1 MELIDLEPIGGLVGF
16 WFFSFFPGAISDV
29 VVGQEGRAD
38 ASVVGVGRRG
48 EQMPEEGPSEAGSAQ
63 EAGPAE
69 EARPAKEAGPAESC
83 GGGGSAL
90 LVGCG
95 FCWRRQCRRLG
106 GGKLEV
112 SRLGLG
118 FAMPNYYTT
127 LGLSEED
134 LEYVWTNISFRT

>member
-1 MELIDLEPIGGLVGF
+1 MEPIGGLVGF
-16 WFFSFFPGAISDV
+16 WFFSFFPGAISNV
-29 VVGQEGRAD
+29 AVGQEGRAD
-38 ASVVGVGRRG
+38 ANVVGVGRRG
-48 EQMPEEGPSEAGSAQ
+48 EQMPEEGPSEAGPAQ
-63 EAGPAE
+63 
-69 EARPAKEAGPAESC
+69 
-83 GGGGSAL
+83 GGSAL

-118 FAMPNYYTT
+118 FTMPNYYTT
-127 LGLSEED
+127 LGLSEEV